1 MSYVR
6 LSCLVLGAALLAA
19 PSPSA
24 QLATHEYGGD
34 ISRPAPLRPKP
45 VFTLTDEGH
54 IPQLIEIKFAH
65 ASGVQLAEGLFERG
79 EKLLDDVN
87 VTLATRGAQ
96 PRRMFSQPDA
106 WLDGWRASGELRS
119 GVALHELKLFF
130 FVDVPA
136 GQDVGLLCDALN
148 VHDIVTLAWPA
159 PRGSDPV
166 LTPEQ
171 LDDSAGG
178 TPNLVT
184 GQTYRVGAP
193 EGVDAEYG
201 NTFSGG
207 RGIGVTIADCETG
220 WTDDHE
226 DLAANIQDQFVG
238 FQNPPYPWDHGTAVM
253 GEMLGGVNGF
263 GVRGLS
269 WEASGLMS
277 THSPSGGPQN
287 IPGSVVNGA
296 AAVDPGDVVVI
307 EIQCSG
313 SVPGPYPCEYDPPM
327 FTAVQ
332 TATANG
338 IHVYA
343 AAGNGNNDLDQAAY
357 GGAFDLNQVD
367 SGAVMVGASNGI
379 LLSAASFSNYGTRLS
394 SSGWGFN
401 VVSTGYGDLYDG
413 GPATQEYTDT
423 FNGTSSATPI
433 VTGAA
438 VDLIAMHREAFG
450 TGISPLALRDLLD
463 STGTPYQGAKQI
475 GNRPDLRAAVR
486 ALGIP
491 EVQVGGNLV
500 PGGTLTLTH
509 YGEAGD
515 AYALVWSLA
524 LAPAPIHLP
533 PYGYLYLDP
542 TSLTVLPVN
551 GILGATGTTTD
562 NYPIPNN
569 PNLSG
574 LPTYFQ
580 TVQIFNTKPGTG
592 SLSNY
597 ARWVFP

>member
-1 MSYVR
+1 MSYGR
-6 LSCLVLGAALLAA
+6 LSSLVFGAALFAAA
-19 PSPSA
+19 PLSA
-24 QLATHEYGGD
+24 QLTSVEYGGD
-34 ISRPAPLRPKP
+34 TSRPAPLRPKP
-45 VFTLTDEGH
+45 AFTLVDEGH

-65 ASGVQLAEGLFERG
+65 ESGVQLTDGLFERG
-79 EKLLDDVN
+79 ETLLDDVN
-87 VTLATRGAQ
+87 VTLASRGAM
-96 PRRMFSQPDA
+96 PRRMFMQSDA
-106 WLDGWRASGELRS
+106 WLDGWRATGEARS
-119 GVALHELKLFF
+119 GVALHELKLFYF
-130 FVDVPA
+130 IDVPA

-148 VHDIVTLAWPA
+148 AHDIVTLAWPA
-159 PRGSDPV
+159 PSGSDPV
-166 LTPEQ
+166 LAPGQLGGPE
-171 LDDSAGG
+171 GG
-178 TPNLVT
+178 TPQLVSA
-184 GQTYRVGAP
+184 QTYRASAP

-201 NTFSGG
+201 NSFSGG

-226 DLAANIQDQFVG
+226 DLAANIQGEFVG
-238 FQNPPYPWDHGTAVM
+238 FQNPSYPWDHGTAVM
-253 GEMLGGVNGF
+253 GEMLGGANSF

-269 WEASGLMS
+269 WEAAGLMS

-287 IPGSVVNGA
+287 IPGSVVNGV

-313 SVPGPYPCEYDPPM
+313 GVPGPYPCEYDPPM

-343 AAGNGNNDLDQAAY
+343 AAGNGNNNLDQAAY
-357 GGAFDLNQVD
+357 GGAFDLNLVD

-379 LLSAASFSNYGTRLS
+379 LLAAASFSNYGTRLS

-401 VVSTGYGDLYDG
+401 VASTGYGDLYDG
-413 GPATQEYTDT
+413 GPVTQEYTDT

-438 VDLIAMHREAFG
+438 VDLIAIYREAFG
-450 TGISPLALRDLLD
+450 TDISPLALRSLLD
-463 STGTPYQGAKQI
+463 TTGTPYQGSKQI

-491 EVQVGGNLV
+491 EVEIGGNLV
-500 PGGTLTLTH
+500 PGGTLSVTEH
-509 YGEAGD
+509 GEAGD
-515 AYALVWSLA
+515 AYALVWSLG
-524 LAPAPIHLP
+524 LAPSPIHLP

-542 TSLTVLPVN
+542 ILATILPVN
-551 GILGATGTTTD
+551 GLIGPTGTTTD
-562 NYPIPNN
+562 NYAIPNN

-574 LPTYFQ
+574 LPTFFQ
-580 TVQIFNTKPGTG
+580 TVQVFNTKPGTG